1 VTTPEESLAAGGE
14 MVRPAEGHYFVAVRV
29 RIRNVGKWALCATLR
44 AKLKEE
50 FGLEDPTIIG
60 ITPAAPNIS
69 RLLPGEETEGNCAF
83 MLKNG
88 VRALELMLEPTEYSE
103 ACRGGRE
110 SEWPLRLIWTDKVR
124 FVLKE
129 ISPSK

>member
-1 VTTPEESLAAGGE
+1 
-14 MVRPAEGHYFVAVRV
+14 MVRPAEGQYFVAIRV

-50 FGLEDPTIIG
+50 FGLEGRTIPG
-60 ITPAAPNIS
+60 ISLDAPNIS
-69 RLLPGEETEGNCAF
+69 RLFPGEETEGSFTF
-83 MLKNG
+83 MFKDG

-103 ACRGGRE
+103 GCRGGRGP
-110 SEWPLRLIWTDKVR
+110 EWPLRLIWTDKVR